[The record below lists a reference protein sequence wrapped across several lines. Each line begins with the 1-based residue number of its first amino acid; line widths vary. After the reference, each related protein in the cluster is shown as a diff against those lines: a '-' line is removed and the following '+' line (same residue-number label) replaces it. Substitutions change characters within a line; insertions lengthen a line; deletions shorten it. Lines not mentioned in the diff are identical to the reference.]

1 MKLPILILEVLI
13 LNTDKLLLYAVTDRS
28 YLNGK
33 PLSKAVEEAI
43 LGGATMIQLREK
55 ELDLENFIKT
65 AAEIK
70 KICSK
75 YMVPLII
82 NDNVQVCTS
91 VDADGVHLG
100 QGDMPLEKARELLG
114 KDKIIGITAKTI
126 EQAKSAELD
135 GADYIGCGAVFGTVT
150 KNDAKKM
157 ELSTLKA
164 ICNSVS
170 IPVVAIGGVSADNVE
185 LLRDSGISGAAV
197 VSGIFASQDIRK
209 AAQYLSER
217 LRNIVK

>member
-1 MKLPILILEVLI
+1 M
-13 LNTDKLLLYAVTDRS
+13 NTDKLLLYAVTDRS

-33 PLSKAVEEAI
+33 PLSIAVEEAI

-65 AAEIK
+65 AIEIK
-70 KICSK
+70 RICSK

-82 NDNVQVCTS
+82 NDNVQVCIS

-126 EQAKSAELD
+126 EQAKSAESN
-135 GADYIGCGAVFGTVT
+135 GADYIGCGAVFGTAT
-150 KNDAKKM
+150 KNDAKKW
-157 ELSTLKA
+157 SF
-164 ICNSVS
+164 
-170 IPVVAIGGVSADNVE
+170 
-185 LLRDSGISGAAV
+185 LL
-197 VSGIFASQDIRK
+197 
-209 AAQYLSER
+209 
-217 LRNIVK
+217 

>member
-1 MKLPILILEVLI
+1 M
-13 LNTDKLLLYAVTDRS
+13 NTDKLLLYAVTDRS

-33 PLSKAVEEAI
+33 PLSIAVEEAI

-65 AAEIK
+65 AIEIK
-70 KICSK
+70 RICSK

-82 NDNVQVCTS
+82 NDNVQVCIS

-126 EQAKSAELD
+126 EQAKSAELN
-135 GADYIGCGAVFGTVT
+135 GADYIGCGAVFGTAT

-157 ELSTLKA
+157 ELSTLNA

-170 IPVVAIGGVSADNVE
+170 IPVVAIGGISADNVD
-185 LLRDSGISGAAV
+185 LLQGSGISGAAV
-197 VSGIFASQDIRK
+197 VSGIFARQDIRK